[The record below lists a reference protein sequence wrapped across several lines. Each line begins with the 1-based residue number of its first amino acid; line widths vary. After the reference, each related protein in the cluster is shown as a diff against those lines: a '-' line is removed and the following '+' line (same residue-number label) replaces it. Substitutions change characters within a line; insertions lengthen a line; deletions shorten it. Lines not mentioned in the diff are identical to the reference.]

1 MDNIIILA
9 TNNKSKVKEISEMMS
24 GSDITFESLAD
35 AGINVEVEETGTT
48 FEENALLKAREI
60 CKLSG
65 KPTISDDS
73 GLEIDAL
80 DGAPGI
86 YSSRFMGEDT
96 SYDIK
101 NNALIEKLEN
111 IADPDRTARFRCCM
125 ALVLPDGREFV
136 TEGAMEGIIA
146 REPKGIN
153 GFGYDPIL
161 FIPEYNRTS
170 AELSSE
176 EKNNISHRG
185 EALRKM
191 IEVIKKELNWLD
203 LQLFIYMEEI
213 WLK

>member
-1 MDNIIILA
+1 M
-9 TNNKSKVKEISEMMS
+9 
-24 GSDITFESLAD
+24 
-35 AGINVEVEETGTT
+35 
-48 FEENALLKAREI
+48 
-60 CKLSG
+60 SG

-111 IADPDRTARFRCCM
+111 VADPDRTARFRCCM

-191 IEVIKKELNWLD
+191 IEVIKKELN
-203 LQLFIYMEEI
+203 
-213 WLK
+213 

>member
-24 GSDITFESLAD
+24 GSDITFVSLAD

-111 IADPDRTARFRCCM
+111 VADPDRTARFRCCM

-191 IEVIKKELNWLD
+191 IEVIKKELN
-203 LQLFIYMEEI
+203 
-213 WLK
+213 

>member
-111 IADPDRTARFRCCM
+111 VADPDRIARFRCCM

-191 IEVIKKELNWLD
+191 IEVIKKELN
-203 LQLFIYMEEI
+203 
-213 WLK
+213 

>member
-24 GSDITFESLAD
+24 GSDITFVSLAD

-48 FEENALLKAREI
+48 FEGNALLKAREI

-111 IADPDRTARFRCCM
+111 VADPDRTARFRCCM

-191 IEVIKKELNWLD
+191 IEVIKKELN
-203 LQLFIYMEEI
+203 
-213 WLK
+213 

>member
-111 IADPDRTARFRCCM
+111 VADPDRTARFRCCM

-136 TEGAMEGIIA
+136 TEGTMEGIIA

-191 IEVIKKELNWLD
+191 IEVIKKELN
-203 LQLFIYMEEI
+203 
-213 WLK
+213 

>member
-1 MDNIIILA
+1 MDKTIILA

-24 GSDITFESLAD
+24 GSDITFVSLAD
-35 AGINVEVEETGTT
+35 AGINADVKETGTT
-48 FEENALLKAREI
+48 FEENALIKAREI

-65 KPTISDDS
+65 KPSISDDS

-101 NNALIEKLEN
+101 NNALLEKLEN
-111 IADPDRTARFRCCM
+111 VEDDKRTARFRCCM

-136 TEGAMEGIIA
+136 TEGAMEGIITKEQ
-146 REPKGIN
+146 RGSN

-170 AELSSE
+170 AELSSD
-176 EKNNISHRG
+176 EKNKISHRG
-185 EALRKM
+185 NALRKM
-191 IEVIKKELNWLD
+191 IEIINRELV
-203 LQLFIYMEEI
+203 
-213 WLK
+213 

>member
-48 FEENALLKAREI
+48 FEKNALLKAREI

-191 IEVIKKELNWLD
+191 IEVIKKELN
-203 LQLFIYMEEI
+203 
-213 WLK
+213 

>member
-35 AGINVEVEETGTT
+35 AGINVEVEETGTA

-111 IADPDRTARFRCCM
+111 VADPDRTARFRCCM

-176 EKNNISHRG
+176 ETNNISHRG

-191 IEVIKKELNWLD
+191 IEVIKKELN
-203 LQLFIYMEEI
+203 
-213 WLK
+213 

>member
-24 GSDITFESLAD
+24 GSDITFVSLDD

-111 IADPDRTARFRCCM
+111 VADPDRTARFRCCM

-146 REPKGIN
+146 IEPKGIN

-191 IEVIKKELNWLD
+191 IEVIKKELN
-203 LQLFIYMEEI
+203 
-213 WLK
+213 

>member
-24 GSDITFESLAD
+24 GSDITFVSLAD

-101 NNALIEKLEN
+101 NIALIEKLEN
-111 IADPDRTARFRCCM
+111 VADPDRTARFRCCM

-136 TEGAMEGIIA
+136 TEGTMEGIIA

-191 IEVIKKELNWLD
+191 IEVIKKELN
-203 LQLFIYMEEI
+203 
-213 WLK
+213 

>member
-9 TNNKSKVKEISEMMS
+9 TNNKSKVKEISEMML
-24 GSDITFESLAD
+24 GSDITFVSLAD

-111 IADPDRTARFRCCM
+111 VADPDRTARFRCCM

-170 AELSSE
+170 AEFSSE

-191 IEVIKKELNWLD
+191 IEVIKKELN
-203 LQLFIYMEEI
+203 
-213 WLK
+213 

>member
-9 TNNKSKVKEISEMMS
+9 TNNKSKVREISEMMS

-111 IADPDRTARFRCCM
+111 VADPDRTARFRCCM
-125 ALVLPDGREFV
+125 ALVLPDGER
-136 TEGAMEGIIA
+136 IC
-146 REPKGIN
+146 
-153 GFGYDPIL
+153 Y
-161 FIPEYNRTS
+161 
-170 AELSSE
+170 
-176 EKNNISHRG
+176 
-185 EALRKM
+185 
-191 IEVIKKELNWLD
+191 
-203 LQLFIYMEEI
+203 
-213 WLK
+213 

>member
-111 IADPDRTARFRCCM
+111 VADPDRTARFRCCM

-136 TEGAMEGIIA
+136 AEGAMEGIIA

-191 IEVIKKELNWLD
+191 IEVIKKELN
-203 LQLFIYMEEI
+203 
-213 WLK
+213 